1 MPSLKPVYLLFGDDD
16 AKIDAWRARIRAR
29 AEAEGGPGALEAFD
43 ARSAPPDEVA
53 AAVAALTFA
62 DGDRYLLVDGVETY
76 KVGELAPLEAEVAAM
91 PPATILVLIARGKPP
106 ARLHKAVEQAG
117 GELREFAAPKPWQ
130 LPKWVVERAREEG
143 LELDGDA
150 AKALVAA
157 VGPRQQRLA
166 REVERLALL
175 AHPHAQLSAAQVERL
190 ASGAQP
196 SQVYDLADALVAGD
210 AAAALAV
217 AEGLTSREERPA
229 GLMYPLVRRL
239 RDVHRAAELLDA
251 GVPAAAVRSQLK
263 MAPWAAKRTLAQAE
277 KVDREALERALWLF
291 ADLEL
296 ELRGGGGDLD
306 EATAFSLTLARAA
319 GSVLPASTTAALGGQ
334 H

>member
-1 MPSLKPVYLLFGDDD
+1 MPALKPVYLLFGDDD

-43 ARSAPPDEVA
+43 ARTTPPDEVA
-53 AAVAALTFA
+53 AALAALTFA
-62 DGDRYLLVDGVETY
+62 DGDRYLLVDGVEVY
-76 KVGELAPLEAEVAAM
+76 KAGDLAPLEASVSTM

-106 ARLHKAVEQAG
+106 ARLQKEVERAG
-117 GELREFAAPKPWQ
+117 GELREFAAPKPWE

-175 AHPHAQLSAAQVERL
+175 AHPRAQLSAAQVERL
-190 ASGAQP
+190 ASGAP
-196 SQVYDLADALVAGD
+196 ASQVYDLADALVAGD

-217 AEGLTSREERPA
+217 AEGLTSRERPA
-229 GLMYPLVRRL
+229 GLMFPLVRRL
-239 RDVHRAAELLDA
+239 REVHRAAELLDA

-277 KVDREALERALWLF
+277 KVDREGLERALSLF

-296 ELRGGGGDLD
+296 ELRGGGGGELD
-306 EATAFSLTLARAA
+306 EATAFSLTLVRAA
-319 GSVLPASTTAALGGQ
+319 G
-334 H
+334 

>member
-29 AEAEGGPGALEAFD
+29 AEAEGGAGALEVFD
-43 ARSAPPDEVA
+43 AHSAPPDEVA

-62 DGDRYLLVDGVETY
+62 SGDRYLLVDGLEAW
-76 KVGELAPLEAEVAAM
+76 KAGDLDPIEAEVASM
-91 PPATILVLIARGKPP
+91 PPATILVLIARGKAPV
-106 ARLHKAVEQAG
+106 RLQKAVEKAG
-117 GELREFAAPKPWQ
+117 EVREFAAPKPWQ

-150 AKALVAA
+150 AKALVSA

-175 AHPHAQLSAAQVERL
+175 AHPRAQLSAAQVERL

-196 SQVYDLADALVAGD
+196 AQVYDLADALVAGD

-217 AEGLTSREERPA
+217 AEDLTSRDERPA
-229 GLMYPLVRRL
+229 GLMFPLVKRL
-239 RDVHRAAELLDA
+239 REVHRAVELLDA
-251 GVPAAAVRSQLK
+251 GVPAQTIRAELK
-263 MAPWAAKRTLAQAE
+263 TPPWAAKRTVAQAE
-277 KVDREALERALWLF
+277 KADREALERALWLF

-296 ELRGGGGDLD
+296 ELRGGGGGLD

-319 GSVLPASTTAALGGQ
+319 A
-334 H
+334 

>member
-175 AHPHAQLSAAQVERL
+175 AHPRAQLSAAQVERL
-190 ASGAQP
+190 ASGAP
-196 SQVYDLADALVAGD
+196 ASQVYDLADALVAGD

-217 AEGLTSREERPA
+217 AEGLTSRERPA
-229 GLMYPLVRRL
+229 GLMFPLVRRL
-239 RDVHRAAELLDA
+239 REVHRAAELLDA

-277 KVDREALERALWLF
+277 KVDREGLERALWLF

-296 ELRGGGGDLD
+296 ELRGGGGGELD
-306 EATAFSLTLARAA
+306 EATAFSLTLVRAA
-319 GSVLPASTTAALGGQ
+319 G
-334 H
+334 